1 MNKNKQKKRDLDQ
14 FYTNPKVAKQCVSK
28 LNKLFN
34 LDKYSILEPS
44 AGAGSFSD
52 IFKDKEGSMALDLD
66 PKKAYIKKQ
75 DFLLFDAITAFKKPV
90 LTIGNPPFGK
100 NSSLAIK
107 FFNKSAEFSD
117 IIAMIVPKTFN
128 KDSVV
133 NKLSFDFLLVENHE
147 LEKNSFIF
155 DDEAYDVPCTFQIWE
170 RTDQPREKIKQKTKT
185 HIFEFVNEEDNPD
198 FAIRRVG
205 GLAGKLIEDF
215 SKYKKASHYY
225 IKSKIRNEDL
235 IKSIKESYS
244 ELNAV
249 ANNTAG
255 NPSLS
260 KHEFITVME
269 GKHG

>member
-1 MNKNKQKKRDLDQ
+1 MNKEKRELDQ
-14 FYTNPKVAKQCVSK
+14 FYTNPEVAKQCVSK
-28 LNKLFN
+28 IKKLFN

-75 DFLLFDAITAFKKPV
+75 DFLLFDATTAFKKPV

-133 NKLSFDFLLVENHE
+133 NKLSLNFELVLNKE
-147 LEKNSFIF
+147 LKKNSFIF

-170 RTDQPREKIKQKTKT
+170 KTDKPRDKIKQKTQT
-185 HIFEFVNEEDNPD
+185 DIFEFVKEEDNPD

-215 SKYKKASHYY
+215 SKYKKSSHYY
-225 IKSKIRNEDL
+225 IKSKIGKEEL
-235 IKSIKESYS
+235 IKSIKDSYE
-244 ELNAV
+244 ELNQK

-260 KHEFITVME
+260 KHEFITIME
-269 GKHG
+269 TK